1 MSCKKRYVFHRM
13 AWILLLVAGCTS
25 TQNSARVQDDPNM
38 LTHGGVQL
46 TLKTGETTQAEI
58 LDAFGA
64 PNIATMNASGRE
76 VWTYRR
82 HATVTRASGSDTY
95 FNILVFGTSG
105 GSREQ
110 ASSSRTMT
118 LIIKFDENS
127 VVYDFRSMSSS
138 F

>member
-1 MSCKKRYVFHRM
+1 MFRKHWHLIHAM
-13 AWILLLVAGCTS
+13 AWVTFLMAGCAS
-25 TQNSARVQDDPNM
+25 TQKSSAGRDDPNM

-58 LDAFGA
+58 LDTFGA
-64 PNIATMNASGRE
+64 PNIATIDASGRE

-95 FNILVFGTSG
+95 FNILIFGTSG
-105 GSREQ
+105 KSREQ

-118 LIIKFDENS
+118 LILKFDENK

>member
-1 MSCKKRYVFHRM
+1 MSRKKRYVFHSVVCV
-13 AWILLLVAGCTS
+13 ILLVAGCAS
-25 TQNSARVQDDPNM
+25 TQKSASSQDDPNM

-64 PNIATMNASGRE
+64 PNIATIDASGRE

-82 HATVTRASGSDTY
+82 HATVTRASGSDAY

-118 LIIKFDENS
+118 LIIKFDENK